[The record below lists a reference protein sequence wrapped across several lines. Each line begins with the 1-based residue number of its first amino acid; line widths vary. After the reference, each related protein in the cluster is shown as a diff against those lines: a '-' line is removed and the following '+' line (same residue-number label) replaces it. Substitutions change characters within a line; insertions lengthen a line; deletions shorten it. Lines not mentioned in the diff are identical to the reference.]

1 MTWLSFL
8 FWFDNIFG
16 LIFDLVVFLSDL
28 WFGTHPPQRYSGR
41 SEEWACDQQLFEDL
55 FRSWPHHLHS
65 HHFHHNHDHH
75 LQTIIFITIT
85 VTIIIDV
92 TTIPLT
98 ITLGSVLKAECE
110 GELGLVFKEFI
121 CKRVPPGNEI
131 INGVTLDQSIGDV
144 QFERRS
150 KILQKSYYTEGSSLK
165 SCERK
170 DSSRKTYQRLS
181 LSSVLCCS
189 RLFISKIL

>member
-1 MTWLSFL
+1 M
-8 FWFDNIFG
+8 
-16 LIFDLVVFLSDL
+16 
-28 WFGTHPPQRYSGR
+28 
-41 SEEWACDQQLFEDL
+41 
-55 FRSWPHHLHS
+55 
-65 HHFHHNHDHH
+65 
-75 LQTIIFITIT
+75 
-85 VTIIIDV
+85 VTIIDV

-144 QFERRS
+144 QFGRQS
-150 KILQKSYYTEGSSLK
+150 KIQQKSYYTEGGSSK
-165 SCERK
+165 CCE
-170 DSSRKTYQRLS
+170 RKTYQRLS